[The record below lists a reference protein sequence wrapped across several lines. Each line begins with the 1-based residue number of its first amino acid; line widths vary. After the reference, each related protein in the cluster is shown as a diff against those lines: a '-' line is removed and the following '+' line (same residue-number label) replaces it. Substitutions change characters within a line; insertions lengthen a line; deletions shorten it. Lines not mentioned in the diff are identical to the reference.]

1 MRISAFENGDTA
13 YGFSETIRNP
23 KVVLTPELRCP
34 AFVIVGRARLIAV
47 LSTVSA
53 HQFPVSD
60 GLKLL
65 TTIEQNLADE
75 AP

>member
-1 MRISAFENGDTA
+1 MGSQRR
-13 YGFSETIRNP
+13 SE
-23 KVVLTPELRCP
+23 KVVPTPELRCP
-34 AFVIVGRARLIAV
+34 SNFVIVGRARLIAV